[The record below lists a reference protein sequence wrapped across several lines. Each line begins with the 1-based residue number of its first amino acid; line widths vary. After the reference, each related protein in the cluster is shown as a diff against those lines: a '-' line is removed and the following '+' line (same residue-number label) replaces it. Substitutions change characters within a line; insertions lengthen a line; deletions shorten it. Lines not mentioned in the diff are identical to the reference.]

1 MSTTI
6 TNLPETSKVN
16 GSDYLVLDQPDKTVK
31 STVSNFLTDT
41 GVVLATQLKD
51 TDGADLIQS
60 SNGNTV
66 QEELNNNLLNDR
78 EQWRRSL
85 AEAGLTLV
93 DGSFEEGATLNN
105 NTDAVWYIAG
115 GQCYTWDGA
124 FPKAVPAD
132 STPTSTGG
140 VGPSSWVSVGDAALR
155 ANLSSSILPV
165 RNNNFSLRDVLSL
178 ADFIPAN
185 ANKDYLADTEFNA
198 ALAYAKANNIG
209 NILLPSWMTFKLST
223 TELSKNTF
231 DKIRIYCDRPAVY
244 DENAGGTIWTDD
256 ARVFNIGVD
265 DGNPDSTGFT
275 RSITLENI
283 QFGRTYSTEA
293 SAAAV
298 DTSDVAVN
306 VVNTTHF
313 RMKGCRSF
321 GFKQGGFR
329 PQGGNVLIDV
339 DDFEAYGLTGKNA
352 NTGYGYAIQ
361 RGSSYWG
368 TFVMRLRNI
377 HGFQYK
383 GFMYVGPGRDI
394 IIENPVAENMQDSM
408 FHLEGSTEVYSLNI
422 SNAYGELI
430 RGAYFRADNF
440 TGSIYKLNIKGFEAH
455 EAGAGGY
462 APVLST
468 LNRARVLR
476 SNISGVICSDS
487 VLDAQLGTTTSGR
500 LTESVMFQ
508 GTIAKT
514 TAYDDDLFKMYS
526 AFQNTDK
533 LGLAGTFNT
542 LNTTGNAPYNWTY
555 INGVWTTSTA
565 AVRSGSSLKC
575 STGGNYDKASISLS
589 KPNSRT
595 RFALAVTFAGP
606 ITVKVNGSV
615 TYQSTASG
623 WNTSIINFIVD
634 DTSTSFTITVGPV
647 TNATDT
653 IEIAEMRVWEIGSAD
668 ATEVGWTTGLTQKA
682 IRMTLIDVI

>member
-1 MSTTI
+1 MSSGCGDVLSLADLQTAKKHQIFEAEVI
-6 TNLPETSKVN
+6 T
-16 GSDYLVLDQPDKTVK
+16 GK
-31 STVSNFLTDT
+31 SG
-41 GVVLATQLKD
+41 GVAG
-51 TDGADLIQS
+51 GADIDYATNQVTGQTQKTLPA
-60 SNGNTV
+60 V
-66 QEELNNNLLNDR
+66 LRD
-78 EQWRRSL
+78 
-85 AEAGLTLV
+85 AGFSPV
-93 DGSFEEGATLNN
+93 S
-105 NTDAVWYIAG
+105 
-115 GQCYTWDGA
+115 WD
-124 FPKAVPAD
+124 F
-132 STPTSTGG
+132 STGG
-140 VGPSSWVSVGDAALR
+140 TLTVNDRYKVVYDPVSKTWYSYAGTLPVTVPAGFNPVGNVDWKPKTDPDLR
-155 ANLSSSILPV
+155 NDLLSSVLRE
-165 RNNNFSLRDVLSL
+165 RNAEFSLRDVLSL

-198 ALAYAKANNIG
+198 ALTYAKANSIG

-256 ARVFNIGVD
+256 ARLFNIGVD

-293 SAAAV
+293 SAAAA

-361 RGSSYWG
+361 RGSLYWG

-408 FHLEGSTEVYSLNI
+408 FHLEGATEVYSLNI

-440 TGSIYKLNIKGFEAH
+440 TGSIYKLNISGLEAH
-455 EAGAGGY
+455 EAGSGGY
-462 APVLST
+462 TPVLST

-476 SNISGVICSDS
+476 ANISGIICSDS
-487 VLDAQLGTTTSGR
+487 VLDAQLGTTTTGL
-500 LTESVMFQ
+500 LTESVMFPS

-526 AFQNTDK
+526 AFKNTDK

-542 LNTTGNAPYNWTY
+542 LNTAGNAPYSWTY

-575 STGGNYDKASISLS
+575 STGGGYDKASISLS

-634 DTSTSFTITVGPV
+634 DTATSFTVAVGPV

-682 IRMTLIDVI
+682 IRMSLFDLV

>member
-1 MSTTI
+1 MATTPTNKPIPSEDPRDLKFNAGKNDEVINSDAHYYTDRFGVRRWTIAGFQYTAEEAIRNYGYI
-6 TNLPETSKVN
+6 TM
-16 GSDYLVLDQPDKTVK
+16 D
-31 STVSNFLTDT
+31 
-41 GVVLATQLKD
+41 
-51 TDGADLIQS
+51 
-60 SNGNTV
+60 
-66 QEELNNNLLNDR
+66 
-78 EQWRRSL
+78 
-85 AEAGLTLV
+85 
-93 DGSFEEGATLNN
+93 SFEDGATLTLPNQVLRYEA
-105 NTDAVWYIAG
+105 TGEYYRWDGELPKTVDTGSTPETAG
-115 GQCYTWDGA
+115 GIGA
-124 FPKAVPAD
+124 GA
-132 STPTSTGG
+132 
-140 VGPSSWVSVGDAALR
+140 WLSVGDASLR
-155 ANLSSSILPV
+155 ADLTSSVLSL
-165 RNNNFSLRDVLSL
+165 RNSKFSLRDVLSL

-198 ALAYAKANNIG
+198 ALTYAKANNIG
-209 NILLPSWMTFKLST
+209 NILLPSWMSFKLST

-256 ARVFNIGVD
+256 ARVFNIGID

-293 SAAAV
+293 SAAAA

-352 NTGYGYAIQ
+352 TTGYGYAIQ
-361 RGSSYWG
+361 RGSLYWG

-455 EAGAGGY
+455 EAGSGGY
-462 APVLST
+462 TPVLST

-476 SNISGVICSDS
+476 SNISGIICSDS
-487 VLDAQLGTTTSGR
+487 VLDAQLGTTTTGR
-500 LTESVMFQ
+500 LTESVMFPY

-526 AFQNTDK
+526 AFHNTDK
-533 LGLAGTFNT
+533 LGLAGTFNV
-542 LNTTGNAPYNWTY
+542 LNTAGNAPYSWTY

-575 STGGNYDKASISLS
+575 STGGGYDKASISLS

-606 ITVKVNGSV
+606 ITVKINGSV
-615 TYQSTASG
+615 TYQSAASG
-623 WNTSIINFIVD
+623 WNTSIINFTID
-634 DTSTSFTITVGPV
+634 DTSTSFTVTVGPV